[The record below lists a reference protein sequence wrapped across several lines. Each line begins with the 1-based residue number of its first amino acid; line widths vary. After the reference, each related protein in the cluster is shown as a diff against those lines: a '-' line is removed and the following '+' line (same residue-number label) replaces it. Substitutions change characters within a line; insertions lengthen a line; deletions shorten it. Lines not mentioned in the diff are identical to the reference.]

1 MSPTGNEANKVARA
15 RIFAKLKTALQD
27 GPPAESRRANV
38 EQRLATPPAH
48 LLPARTK
55 GSPDELRRMFR
66 SYLEGQS
73 ATVIEVATSDAIPRT
88 VGDYL
93 RANNLALTVR
103 AGTDAYLAVLPWTT
117 EPALRRDAGAAD
129 GRDETGLSHA
139 TAGIA
144 ETGTLALLSGAD
156 NPVTLN
162 YVPETH
168 IVIVEASDLVGATEE
183 VWPKVRARFGRG
195 QMPRTVNFVS
205 GPSRTADIAGTLV
218 TGAHGPRRLCVIVVG
233 S

>member
-1 MSPTGNEANKVARA
+1 MNLDSTASRT
-15 RIFAKLKTALQD
+15 RIFAKLKAALKD
-27 GPPAESRRANV
+27 GPPAAARRANV
-38 EQRLATPPAH
+38 DLRLANPPAH
-48 LLPARTK
+48 PLPARTK
-55 GSPDELRRMFR
+55 GSTDDLRRLFR

-73 ATVIEVATSDAIPRT
+73 ATVIEVATSDAIPGT
-88 VGDYL
+88 VADYL

-103 AGTDAYLAVLPWTT
+103 TGRDDYLASLRWSK
-117 EPALRRDAGAAD
+117 EPALRRDAGAAVAD
-129 GRDETGLSHA
+129 DETGLSHA
-139 TAGIA
+139 VAGIA

-168 IVIVEASDLVGATEE
+168 IVVVEASDLVGATEE
-183 VWPKVRARFGRG
+183 VWPKVRALFGKG

-218 TGAHGPRRLCVIVVG
+218 TGAHGPRRLCVILVG
-233 S
+233 A